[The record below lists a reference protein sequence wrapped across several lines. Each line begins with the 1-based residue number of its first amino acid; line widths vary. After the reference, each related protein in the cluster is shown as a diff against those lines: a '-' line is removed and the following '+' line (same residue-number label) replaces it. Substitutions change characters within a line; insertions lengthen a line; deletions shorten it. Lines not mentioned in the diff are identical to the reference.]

1 MDIYVYDVCK
11 DGGLDYGISRK
22 VLQGNNPQAG
32 TANSRPYHTAGL
44 CKNDYTL
51 REPSAACS
59 YFVCSWKGVV

>member
-11 DGGLDYGISRK
+11 DGGLGYGIRK

-32 TANSRPYHTAGL
+32 TANSRPYHTAWL

-51 REPSAACS
+51 GKPSVDNG
-59 YFVCSWKGVV
+59 YFVCSCKGIV